1 MFRKVLLIVGA
12 LTGLAAI
19 ARWWRGRDRS
29 GMADVNMSAGDLLQT
44 GRDIQRDMASRL
56 DAVRAEVDK
65 LRAGGGTVADMRDQ
79 VRSAQ
84 DALNDLMS
92 AGAERRDELKARA
105 ERAVATL
112 EQRVA
117 SALRARPDDTP
128 KT

>member
-19 ARWWRGRDRS
+19 VRWWRGRDRS

-65 LRAGGGTVADMRDQ
+65 LRAGGGMVADMRDQ

-92 AGAERRDELKARA
+92 ASAERRDELKARA
-105 ERAVATL
+105 ERVVAGL

-117 SALRARPDDTP
+117 SVRKERPDEPP
-128 KT
+128 KD